1 MKTSNIKEHF
11 NQAEEYSKRSSEELY
26 RPIEDVVTFSAC
38 VFTKKALYNYLL
50 VLSQIH
56 AEQNNDPV
64 EDTNTIEKLVKY
76 NSKYSKALNDIDF
89 SLLICKCDEISYDDA
104 GEEDLVYCSSVDKV
118 SYCSELSES
127 VRKIL
132 VEKKPSLLEN

>member
-11 NQAEEYSKRSSEELY
+11 KQAEEDLQRSREELY

-38 VFTKKALYNYLL
+38 VFTRRALYNYLM

-56 AEQNNDPV
+56 AEENNDPV
-64 EDTNTIEKLVKY
+64 EDSNTIEKLVKY

-89 SLLICKCDEISYDDA
+89 SLLNCKCDEISDEDA

-118 SYCSELSES
+118 NYCSELSES

-132 VEKKPSLLEN
+132 VEKKPSLFEN